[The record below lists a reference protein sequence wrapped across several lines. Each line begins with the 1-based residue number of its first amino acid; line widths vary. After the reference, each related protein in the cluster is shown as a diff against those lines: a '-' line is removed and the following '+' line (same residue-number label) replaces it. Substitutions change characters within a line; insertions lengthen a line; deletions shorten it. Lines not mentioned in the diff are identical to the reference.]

1 MAIFGPTT
9 AGYLDRLAGNLL
21 RRARAEKDLTQRELA
36 SAAGVPQSTVARIES
51 GAQQPSLPLLARI
64 LVAVDLEPRI
74 ALAPYDPHD
83 DVLDAT
89 EARLSPA
96 EREAQRQAQDQLLA
110 ALKAGALR

>member
-1 MAIFGPTT
+1 V
-9 AGYLDRLAGNLL
+9 DRLAGNLL

-36 SAAGVPQSTVARIES
+36 SMAGVPQSTVARIES

-64 LVAVDLEPRI
+64 LAAVDLEPRI

-89 EARLSPA
+89 EAGLSPT
-96 EREAQRQAQDQLLA
+96 ERRTRTRTQDEFLT
-110 ALKAGALR
+110 ALKAGAPR